1 MLEIGA
7 ADSIRLT
14 RQWEQDPEAWP
25 QITLQLIDG
34 AVTTYDL
41 NGIINQYNELQANDP
56 SLTSWQIGDALAS
69 AELGSSTEFALGGD
83 LAYHYASTGSNDG
96 LAPDVI
102 RGIISDPA
110 FGVDAQP
117 FEAAAPALTGT
128 AGNDTLTG
136 SAGSD
141 TLIGGAGNDTLD
153 GGAGNDTYVFDPG
166 SGVDTIQDSA
176 GVDTVAFGAGITP
189 DMLTLGLGSLL
200 IRVGDGG
207 DAIHI
212 EGFDPNDVYGSPVIE
227 NFAFSDNTVLAYNDL
242 LARGFDLAGT
252 DGNDVITGTNVADR
266 INGLGGNDTLNGGE
280 GDDTLDGGAGN
291 DMLNGGAGNDTYFF
305 GRGSGS
311 DRIEDPVGRSRHDRI
326 GRWDHAGRPHG
337 DAHGRRP
344 CHPHRQHRR

>member
-1 MLEIGA
+1 M
-7 ADSIRLT
+7 
-14 RQWEQDPEAWP
+14 
-25 QITLQLIDG
+25 QLIDG
-34 AVTTYDL
+34 GVTTYDL

-117 FEAAAPALTGT
+117 FEASAPAALTGT
-128 AGNDTLTG
+128 AGNDMLTG

-176 GVDTVAFGAGITP
+176 GMDTVAFGCGITP

-212 EGFDPNDVYGSPVIE
+212 EGFNADDVYGSPVIE
-227 NFAFSDNTVLAYNDL
+227 NFAFSDGTLLAYNEL
-242 LARGFDLAGT
+242 LARGFDLPAPMAMMSSPAPMSRPHRRTRNPAGT
-252 DGNDVITGTNVADR
+252 M
-266 INGLGGNDTLNGGE
+266 TLE
-280 GDDTLDGGAGN
+280 RRATCER
-291 DMLNGGAGNDTYFF
+291 GAGNDTYFF

-311 DRIEDPVGRSRHDRI
+311 DRIEDQSGDLDTHRI
-326 GRWDHAGRPHG
+326 GRWDHAGRSHR
-337 DAHGRRP
+337 DASRTTSLPSTSTAPAMNLPSTGSRNPVSRSTKCNSPTERRRGMP
-344 CHPHRQHRR
+344 RCSRRR